1 MPNPPALPEI
11 LSLQVCERVIR
22 DVDSR
27 QSSVIG
33 ILDTIASHGFPLT
46 IPHLTLFMEL
56 TSGHGRTEL
65 KVRLV
70 DSLEEHP
77 PLFEAVIDAN
87 LGDPL
92 VVHQVPITTL
102 GLKFPAPGQYRVQV
116 YAMGT
121 LLRERKFRLVQV
133 VPPQAPP
140 PSGTITGPEGGAPP
154 VPPRFD

>member
-33 ILDTIASHGFPLT
+33 ILDTVAAPGFPLG
-46 IPHLTLFMEL
+46 IPQLTVFMEL
-56 TSGHGRTEL
+56 TSGHGRTQL
-65 KVRLV
+65 KVRIV
-70 DSLEEHP
+70 DAMEERP
-77 PLFEAVIDAN
+77 PIFEALIDAD

-116 YAMGT
+116 FAMDT
-121 LLRERKFRLVQV
+121 LLRERKVRLVQV
-133 VPPQAPP
+133 APP
-140 PSGTITGPEGGAPP
+140 AQGGPSRLA
-154 VPPRFD
+154 